1 MVNQVT
7 PYVRSCVN
15 LWLAGCTLA
24 EFTVSELIQALEGQ
38 HETLVGV
45 DLCKAISNELIRLET
60 QHKLLSRKGVK
71 GFDGCGQGRP
81 PRVYR
86 RNMIFKADPT
96 NGSRQ

>member
-15 LWLAGCTLA
+15 LWLAGSTLK
-24 EFTVSELIQALEGQ
+24 EFTVSELIQDLEGQ
-38 HETLVGV
+38 HETLQGV

-71 GFDGCGQGRP
+71 GFDGCGMGRP

-86 RNMIFKADPT
+86 RNMIFKPNPT
-96 NGSRQ
+96 NSHT